1 MKSILFG
8 LTLSL
13 FALPALACTY
23 DTDCSPGS
31 KCSKPR
37 GQMNG
42 ICTGG
47 INPGNKNDRNPVF
60 ERGNPSSKIGNTC
73 NYDTECGYDMKCY
86 KKKNGF
92 NGVCAPK

>member
-1 MKSILFG
+1 MKSVFLG
-8 LTLSL
+8 VVLTL
-13 FALPALACTY
+13 FALPAFACSY

-47 INPGNKNDRNPVF
+47 INPGNNNDRSPVYD
-60 ERGNPSSKIGNTC
+60 RMNPSSKVGNTC
-73 NYDTECGYDMKCY
+73 NYNTDCGFDSKCV
-86 KKKNGF
+86 KSGGI
-92 NGVCAPK
+92 NGVCVPK